1 MNCANVASL
10 VESVCVADSVE
21 VLALLLVVEA
31 EEMDETDSSI
41 VSERVAI

>member
-1 MNCANVASL
+1 MNCANAASL

-21 VLALLLVVEA
+21 VLALVVEA
-31 EEMDETDSSI
+31 EEMDETNSSI